1 MLPKSATFSSL
12 SDLSGSDSIGSLR
25 TRSRSFTSGV
35 MPKEM
40 SKCLVSDNISGS
52 NLSADV
58 CQNVDK
64 DNIKTEQE
72 SEKHHHSKEVMSPNT
87 DKSTEKENVC
97 PTQANLP
104 MSKPPSTKAVKKC
117 KKGKR
122 RHNMK
127 RTRKRTHLAKIQIS
141 SSPNKVPNRS
151 SNAPRQ
157 HFKSI
162 SGDDNSSTPN
172 TAHVAHRSRRNE
184 EQLKIHGM
192 LQKKKCHR
200 TYSDDPVIDEKLPMT
215 NGGTATHTMPGGNR
229 IQHGRASTNEDVCVH
244 VHIRVCMPY
253 FVCVQGTCTRAKV

>member
-1 MLPKSATFSSL
+1 MRPSASL
-12 SDLSGSDSIGSLR
+12 SDLSDRNLICNFR
-25 TRSRSFTSGV
+25 TRSQSFTSGV
-35 MPKEM
+35 THKEM
-40 SKCLVSDNISGS
+40 SKYLVSDNVSGS

-64 DNIKTEQE
+64 RNIKIEQE
-72 SEKHHHSKEVMSPNT
+72 SGEHHHSKEVMSPNT
-87 DKSTEKENVC
+87 DKSTEKENMC

-162 SGDDNSSTPN
+162 SGDENSSTPN
-172 TAHVAHRSRRNE
+172 TARVAHRSRRN

-229 IQHGRASTNEDVCVH
+229 IQHGRASTNEDVCGH
-244 VHIRVCMPY
+244 VHIRRRMPY
-253 FVCVQGTCTRAKV
+253 FVCVC